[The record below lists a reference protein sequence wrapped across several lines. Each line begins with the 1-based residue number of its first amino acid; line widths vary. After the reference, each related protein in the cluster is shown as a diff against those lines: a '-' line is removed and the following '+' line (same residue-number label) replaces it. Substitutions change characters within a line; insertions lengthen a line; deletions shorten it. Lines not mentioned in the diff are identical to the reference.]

1 MSSYEVKY
9 LIANILQGSLM
20 SKASKASEATEL
32 VFASELDQPIRY
44 IERTR
49 SYYLGLGYEN
59 PYVWAHFI
67 DVPFTPLR
75 KSLNQSVLGLITT
88 AVPFDPEKGS
98 QGQGAPYN
106 AAAKFYQPYRQ
117 SIAESIDLRIAH
129 VGIDRKNANMEDS
142 NCWFPLEAAKRA
154 LVRGRLAALSP
165 NFYGL
170 PTNRSQRHTLEID
183 APRIL
188 EMLKADGVDVAVLI
202 PNCPICHQSQSLLA
216 RYLESAGISTVI
228 MGAAK
233 DIVEY
238 CGVPRFLF
246 SDFPLGNAAAKP
258 NNTLSQDLNFELAMQ
273 VLEFAPAPRTT
284 VQSPLVWASES
295 SWKLDYSNLENLTS
309 QEIACLRNEAEQARI
324 TARELRVDSLGT

>member
-1 MSSYEVKY
+1 MPK
-9 LIANILQGSLM
+9 
-20 SKASKASEATEL
+20 T
-32 VFASELDQPIRY
+32 SELEFAPEQDQPVRY

-59 PYVWAHFI
+59 PYVWAHYI
-67 DVPFTPLR
+67 DVPFAPL
-75 KSLNQSVLGLITT
+75 KKPLAKSVLGLITT
-88 AVPFDPEKGS
+88 AVPYDSDKGP

-106 AAAKFYQPYRQ
+106 SNAKFYQPYQQ
-117 SIAESIDLRIAH
+117 SIEGKVDLRIAH

-154 LVRGRLAALSP
+154 AAIGELGSLSP

-188 EMLKADGVDVAVLI
+188 EMLQADGVDVAVLI

-216 RYLESAGISTVI
+216 RYLEAAGISTVV

-238 CGVPRFLF
+238 CGVPRLLF
-246 SDFPLGNAAAKP
+246 SDFPLGNAVARP
-258 NNTLSQDLNFELAMQ
+258 NDVASQDLNFQLALRL
-273 VLEFAPAPRTT
+273 LESAAAPRTT
-284 VQSPLVWASES
+284 VQSPLRWSDDP
-295 SWKLDYSNLENLTS
+295 SWKMDYSNLDRLSLE
-309 QEIACLRNEAEQARI
+309 EITRLREEAEQTRI
-324 TARELRVDSLGT
+324 TARELRVKTLGT

>member
-1 MSSYEVKY
+1 
-9 LIANILQGSLM
+9 M
-20 SKASKASEATEL
+20 SKT
-32 VFASELDQPIRY
+32 SELTFAPEQDQPVRY

-67 DVPFTPLR
+67 DVPFTPLQ
-75 KSLNQSVLGLITT
+75 KPLSQSVLGLITT
-88 AVPFDPEKGS
+88 AVPYDPNKGD

-106 AAAKFYQPYRQ
+106 AAAKFYQPYQ
-117 SIAESIDLRIAH
+117 KSIDGNSDLRIAH

-142 NCWFPLEAAKRA
+142 NCWFPLSVAKEAVA
-154 LVRGRLAALSP
+154 VGRVKALSP

-188 EMLKADGVDVAVLI
+188 EMLKADGVDVAILI

-216 RYLESAGISTVI
+216 RYLEAAGISTVV

-258 NNTLSQDLNFELAMQ
+258 NDVSSRNINFELALQ
-273 VLEFAPAPRTT
+273 LLESAPAARTT
-284 VQSPLVWASES
+284 VQSPLRWAVDS
-295 SWKLDYSNLENLTS
+295 SWKLDYSNLESLSS
-309 QEIACLRNEAEQARI
+309 QEITRLRDEAEQARI
-324 TARELRVDSLGT
+324 TARELRVGSLGT

>member
-1 MSSYEVKY
+1 
-9 LIANILQGSLM
+9 M
-20 SKASKASEATEL
+20 SKT
-32 VFASELDQPIRY
+32 SELEFAPEQDQPVRY
-44 IERTR
+44 MERTR

-59 PYVWAHFI
+59 PYVWAHYL
-67 DVPFTPLR
+67 DVPFSPL
-75 KSLNQSVLGLITT
+75 KKPLTQSVLGLITT
-88 AVPFDPEKGS
+88 AVPYDSDKGP

-106 AAAKFYQPYRQ
+106 STAKFYQPYQQ
-117 SIAESIDLRIAH
+117 STQGEVDLRIAH

-154 LVRGRLAALSP
+154 AAEGEVGALSP

-188 EMLKADGVDVAVLI
+188 EMLQADGVDVAVLI

-216 RYLESAGISTVI
+216 RYLEAAGFSTVV

-238 CGVPRFLF
+238 CGVPRLLF

-258 NNTLSQDLNFELAMQ
+258 NDVASQDLNFQLALRL
-273 VLEFAPAPRTT
+273 LESAPVPRTT
-284 VQSPLVWASES
+284 VQSPLRWSDDP
-295 SWKLDYSNLENLTS
+295 SWKMDYSNLDRLS
-309 QEIACLRNEAEQARI
+309 LQEIARLREEAEQTRI
-324 TARELRVDSLGT
+324 TARELRVKTLGT

>member
-1 MSSYEVKY
+1 
-9 LIANILQGSLM
+9 M
-20 SKASKASEATEL
+20 SKT
-32 VFASELDQPIRY
+32 SELEFAPEQDQPVRY
-44 IERTR
+44 MERTR

-59 PYVWAHFI
+59 PYVWAHYF
-67 DVPFTPLR
+67 DVPFAPL
-75 KSLNQSVLGLITT
+75 KKPLAQSVLGLITT
-88 AVPFDPEKGS
+88 AVPYDSNKGP

-106 AAAKFYQPYRQ
+106 STAKFYQPYQQ
-117 SIAESIDLRIAH
+117 SIEGKVDLRIAH

-142 NCWFPLEAAKRA
+142 NCWFPLEAAKRTVA
-154 LVRGRLAALSP
+154 KGEVGALSP

-188 EMLKADGVDVAVLI
+188 EMLQADGVDIAVLI

-216 RYLESAGISTVI
+216 RYLEAAGISTVV

-238 CGVPRFLF
+238 CGVPRLLF

-258 NNTLSQDLNFELAMQ
+258 NDVASQDLNFQLALRL
-273 VLEFAPAPRTT
+273 LEAAPAPRTT
-284 VQSPLVWASES
+284 VQSPLRWSDDSA
-295 SWKLDYSNLENLTS
+295 WKLDYSNLDRLSS
-309 QEIACLRNEAEQARI
+309 QEITRLREEAEQTRI
-324 TARELRVDSLGT
+324 KARELRVKTLGA

>member
-1 MSSYEVKY
+1 
-9 LIANILQGSLM
+9 M
-20 SKASKASEATEL
+20 SKT
-32 VFASELDQPIRY
+32 SELEFAPEQDQPVRY

-59 PYVWAHFI
+59 PYVWAHYI
-67 DVPFTPLR
+67 DVPFSPL
-75 KSLNQSVLGLITT
+75 KKPLTQSVLGLITT
-88 AVPFDPEKGS
+88 AVPYDSDKGP

-106 AAAKFYQPYRQ
+106 STAKFYQPYQQ
-117 SIAESIDLRIAH
+117 STKGEVDLRIAH

-154 LVRGRLAALSP
+154 SATGEVGALSP

-188 EMLKADGVDVAVLI
+188 EMLQADGVDIAVLI

-216 RYLESAGISTVI
+216 RYLEAAGISTVV

-238 CGVPRFLF
+238 CGVPRLLF

-258 NNTLSQDLNFELAMQ
+258 NDVASQDLNFQLALRL
-273 VLEFAPAPRTT
+273 LESAPAPRTT
-284 VQSPLVWASES
+284 VQSPLRWSDDP
-295 SWKLDYSNLENLTS
+295 SWKMDYSNLDRLSS
-309 QEIACLRNEAEQARI
+309 QEITRLREEAEQTRI
-324 TARELRVDSLGT
+324 TARELRVKTLGA

>member
-1 MSSYEVKY
+1 
-9 LIANILQGSLM
+9 M
-20 SKASKASEATEL
+20 SKT
-32 VFASELDQPIRY
+32 SELIFAPEQDQPIRY

-59 PYVWAHFI
+59 PYVWAHYG
-67 DVPFTPLR
+67 DVPFSLLQKPL
-75 KSLNQSVLGLITT
+75 SQSVLGLITT
-88 AVPFDPEKGS
+88 AVPYDPNKGS

-106 AAAKFYQPYRQ
+106 AAAKFYQPYQQ
-117 SIAESIDLRIAH
+117 SLNRDIDLRIAH
-129 VGIDRKNANMEDS
+129 VGVDRQNADMEDS
-142 NCWFPLEAAKRA
+142 NCWFPLDAARRA
-154 LVRGRLAALSP
+154 VASGRVMTLSQ

-170 PTNRSQRHTLEID
+170 PTNRSQRHTLEVD
-183 APRIL
+183 APIIL

-216 RYLESAGISTVI
+216 RYLESAGISTVL

-258 NNTLSQDLNFELAMQ
+258 NDVPSQDINFDLALRL
-273 VLEFAPAPRTT
+273 LESAPAPRTT
-284 VQSPLVWASES
+284 VQSPLIWSPDS
-295 SWKLDYSNLENLTS
+295 SWKLDYSNLEKFS
-309 QEIACLRNEAEQARI
+309 PQEIARLREEAEQARI
-324 TARELRVDSLGT
+324 TARDLRTNSLGN

>member
-1 MSSYEVKY
+1 
-9 LIANILQGSLM
+9 M
-20 SKASKASEATEL
+20 SKT
-32 VFASELDQPIRY
+32 SELEFAPEQDQPVRY
-44 IERTR
+44 MERTR

-59 PYVWAHFI
+59 PYVWAHYF
-67 DVPFTPLR
+67 DVPFAPL
-75 KSLNQSVLGLITT
+75 KKPLAQSVLGLITT
-88 AVPFDPEKGS
+88 AVPYDSNKGP

-106 AAAKFYQPYRQ
+106 STAKFYQPYQQ
-117 SIAESIDLRIAH
+117 SIEGKVDLRIAH

-154 LVRGRLAALSP
+154 VAKGEVGALSP

-188 EMLKADGVDVAVLI
+188 EMLQADGVDIAVLI

-216 RYLESAGISTVI
+216 RYLEAAGISTVV

-238 CGVPRFLF
+238 CGVPRLLF

-258 NNTLSQDLNFELAMQ
+258 NDVASQDLNFQLALRL
-273 VLEFAPAPRTT
+273 LEAAPAPRTT
-284 VQSPLVWASES
+284 VQSPLRWSDDSA
-295 SWKLDYSNLENLTS
+295 WKLDYSNLDRLSS
-309 QEIACLRNEAEQARI
+309 QEITRLREEAEQTRV
-324 TARELRVDSLGT
+324 TARELRVKTLGA

>member
-1 MSSYEVKY
+1 MPK
-9 LIANILQGSLM
+9 
-20 SKASKASEATEL
+20 T
-32 VFASELDQPIRY
+32 SELEFAPEQDQPVRY

-49 SYYLGLGYEN
+49 SYYLGLGYDN
-59 PYVWAHFI
+59 PYVWAHYV
-67 DVPFTPLR
+67 DVPFSPL
-75 KSLNQSVLGLITT
+75 KKPLAKSVLGLITT
-88 AVPFDPEKGS
+88 AVPYDSDKGP

-106 AAAKFYQPYRQ
+106 SNAKFYQPYQQ
-117 SIAESIDLRIAH
+117 SIEGKVDLRIAH

-142 NCWFPLEAAKRA
+142 NCWFPLEAARRA
-154 LVRGRLAALSP
+154 AAIRELGSLSS

-188 EMLKADGVDVAVLI
+188 EMLQADGVDVAVLI

-216 RYLESAGISTVI
+216 RYLEAAGISTVL

-246 SDFPLGNAAAKP
+246 SDFPLGNAVARP
-258 NNTLSQDLNFELAMQ
+258 NDVTSQDLNFQLALRL
-273 VLEFAPAPRTT
+273 LESASAPRTT
-284 VQSPLVWASES
+284 VQSPLRWSDDP
-295 SWKLDYSNLENLTS
+295 SWKMDYSNLERLS
-309 QEIACLRNEAEQARI
+309 MEEITRLREEAEQARI
-324 TARELRVDSLGT
+324 TARELRVKTLGA

>member
-1 MSSYEVKY
+1 
-9 LIANILQGSLM
+9 M
-20 SKASKASEATEL
+20 SKT
-32 VFASELDQPIRY
+32 SELEFAPEQDQPVRY

-59 PYVWAHFI
+59 PYVWAHYVE
-67 DVPFTPLR
+67 VPFTPL
-75 KSLNQSVLGLITT
+75 KKPLAQSVLGLIST
-88 AVPFDPEKGS
+88 AVPYDSDKGP

-106 AAAKFYQPYRQ
+106 STAKFYEPYQQ
-117 SIAESIDLRIAH
+117 SIEGKVDLRIAH

-154 LVRGRLAALSP
+154 AATGEVGALSP
-165 NFYGL
+165 HFYGL

-188 EMLKADGVDVAVLI
+188 EMLQADGVNVAVLI

-216 RYLESAGISTVI
+216 RYLEAAGISTVV

-233 DIVEY
+233 DIVEC
-238 CGVPRFLF
+238 CGVPRLLF

-258 NNTLSQDLNFELAMQ
+258 NDVASQDLNFQLALRL
-273 VLEFAPAPRTT
+273 LESTPAPRTT
-284 VQSPLVWASES
+284 VQSPLRWSDNS
-295 SWKLDYSNLENLTS
+295 SWKMDYSNLDRLSS
-309 QEIACLRNEAEQARI
+309 QEITRLREEAEQARI
-324 TARELRVDSLGT
+324 TARELRVKALGT

>member
-1 MSSYEVKY
+1 MPK
-9 LIANILQGSLM
+9 
-20 SKASKASEATEL
+20 T
-32 VFASELDQPIRY
+32 SELEFAPEQDQPVRY
-44 IERTR
+44 MERTR

-59 PYVWAHFI
+59 PYVWAHYI
-67 DVPFTPLR
+67 DVPFSPLR
-75 KSLNQSVLGLITT
+75 KPLAQSVLSLITT
-88 AVPFDPEKGS
+88 AVPYDSDKGP

-106 AAAKFYQPYRQ
+106 STAKFYQPYQQ
-117 SIAESIDLRIAH
+117 SIEGEIDLRIAH

-142 NCWFPLEAAKRA
+142 NCWFPLEAANRA
-154 LVRGRLAALSP
+154 AATGKVGALSP

-188 EMLKADGVDVAVLI
+188 EMLQADGVDVAVLI

-216 RYLESAGISTVI
+216 RYLEAAGISTVV

-238 CGVPRFLF
+238 CGVPRLLF

-258 NNTLSQDLNFELAMQ
+258 HDIASQDLNFQLALRL
-273 VLEFAPAPRTT
+273 LESAPAPRTT
-284 VQSPLVWASES
+284 IQSPLRWSDDS
-295 SWKLDYSNLENLTS
+295 SWKMDYSNLDRLST
-309 QEIACLRNEAEQARI
+309 QEITRLREEAEQTRI
-324 TARELRVDSLGT
+324 TARELRVKTLGT